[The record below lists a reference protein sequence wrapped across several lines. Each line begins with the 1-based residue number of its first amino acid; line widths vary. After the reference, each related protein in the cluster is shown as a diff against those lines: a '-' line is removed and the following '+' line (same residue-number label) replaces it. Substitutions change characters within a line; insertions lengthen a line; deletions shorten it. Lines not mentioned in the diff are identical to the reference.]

1 MEEKNVFSQIRDS
14 SKLFGEGANL
24 YMGVWY
30 EGQEKDLEP
39 HYTGYEPLLYFLLC
53 LWTLSKL
60 LNSVSQ
66 FPQL

>member
-39 HYTGYEPLLYFLLC
+39 HYTGYEPLLYFLLY
-53 LWTLSKL
+53 L
-60 LNSVSQ
+60 
-66 FPQL
+66 